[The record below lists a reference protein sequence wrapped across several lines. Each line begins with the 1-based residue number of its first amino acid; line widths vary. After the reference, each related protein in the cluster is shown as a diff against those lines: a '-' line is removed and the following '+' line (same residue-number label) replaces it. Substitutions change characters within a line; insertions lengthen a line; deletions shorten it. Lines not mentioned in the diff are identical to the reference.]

1 MAHSPL
7 EHVLDTDVWV
17 IFDTLFGG
25 VRVRLWNIYGFQIT
39 KFMLLELIAAGLILA
54 IFIPLSRWAARGS
67 APKGPFWNAFESLL
81 TFIRND
87 VAKPNLGEEEADTYV
102 PFLWTMFLFIL
113 FCNLLGMLPL
123 MGSPTASIYMTLGLA
138 IIAFVLMHA
147 CAVVKMGPWKYLK
160 SLWPHLEI
168 MPYPGAPAGGHG
180 HNGHGHDAHDH
191 HGHEAHAAPA
201 APQPARA
208 VALWEWPL
216 WLLATVFGLA
226 ISLMIFV
233 IELAGTVIKSGV
245 LALRLFANM
254 FAGHLVV
261 AAILLLIVSA
271 GNALGLSWTWGL
283 ATGISVV
290 GVVALSLLELFVA
303 FLQAFVFV
311 FLTSLFMGLALHPSH

>member
-7 EHVLDTDVWV
+7 EHVLDTTKWV
-17 IFDTLFGG
+17 FFDALFGG
-25 VRVRLWNIYGFQIT
+25 KAWDIPPVFGLKIT
-39 KFMLLELIAAGLILA
+39 KFMILEVIAAGLILA
-54 IFIPLSRWAARGS
+54 IFVPLSRRAAKGGV
-67 APKGPFWNAFESLL
+67 PKGPFWNAFESLL
-81 TFIRND
+81 TFIRNE

-113 FCNLLGMLPL
+113 FCNLLGMIPL
-123 MGSPTASIYMTLGLA
+123 MGSPTASIWMTLGLA
-138 IIAFVLMHA
+138 IVAFVLMHG
-147 CAVVKMGPWKYLK
+147 CAVIKMGPWKYLK

-168 MPYPGAPAGGHG
+168 YPYPGAPAGGNG
-180 HNGHGHDAHDH
+180 HNGHGHDAH
-191 HGHEAHAAPA
+191 GHEAHAAPA
-201 APQPARA
+201 TPQPAQA
-208 VALWEWPL
+208 VAWWEWPL
-216 WLLATVFGLA
+216 WLVAWLFGQV

-233 IELAGTVIKSGV
+233 IELGSTVIKSGV

-261 AAILLLIVSA
+261 AAILLLIVSF
-271 GNALGLSWTWGL
+271 GNALGFTWTWGL
-283 ATGISVV
+283 ATVLSVL